1 MTASS
6 LHRHAL
12 ARHARGRHYRLAP
25 RAGKDTGART
35 LMHVRNCRAAVLRRR
50 APYVAFTRDAREID

>member
-6 LHRHAL
+6 LHRYAL
-12 ARHARGRHYRLAP
+12 ARHAQAVIIGLRRVPKKIQTWAHL
-25 RAGKDTGART
+25 RT
-35 LMHVRNCRAAVLRRR
+35 RNCRAAVLRRR